1 MFDRSDLPLVTAI
14 IPTHN
19 RGALLKRAVDS
30 VLAQTYPSIEII
42 IVDDGS
48 TDDTPSVVEELE
60 VKHPMIY
67 IRHDQSKGAPA
78 ARNAGLNRASG
89 RYVAGLDDDDEWL
102 PERIEKLVSQID
114 EGVSAVT
121 ADDLLVSDRRT
132 IRWKKRAII
141 TLDDLLLSNA
151 VGNQVLV
158 ARDKLLFV
166 GGFDEAL
173 EAAQDYDLWIR
184 LAERFGPIRNVSE
197 PLQRV
202 HVGHAARITTS
213 SAQYRGYLAMYA
225 KHRHLMDRRQRAYQL
240 YTIRRKVGKPV
251 SLSLFFSMVPKQRW
265 AKEAKALIAS
275 KVL

>member
-1 MFDRSDLPLVTAI
+1 MSDRSDLPLVTAI

-42 IVDDGS
+42 VVDDGS
-48 TDDTPSVVEELE
+48 TDDTPRIIDVLAADNPLV
-60 VKHPMIY
+60 Y
-67 IRHDQSKGAPA
+67 IRHDRPKGAPA
-78 ARNAGLNRASG
+78 ARNAGIERASG
-89 RYVAGLDDDDEWL
+89 RYIAGLDDDDEWM
-102 PERIEKLVSQID
+102 PERIEKLVAAID
-114 EGVSAVT
+114 DEIACVT
-121 ADDLLVSDRRT
+121 SDDLLISERRT
-132 IRWKKRAII
+132 LRWRKRPII

-158 ARDKLLFV
+158 EREKLVAV
-166 GGFDEAL
+166 GGFDESL

-184 LAERFGPIRNVSE
+184 LAERFGQIRNVSE

-225 KHRHLMDRRQRAYQL
+225 KHRHLMSRRQRAYQL
-240 YTIRRKVGKPV
+240 FSIRRKVGKPV
-251 SLSLFFSMVPKQRW
+251 SLRQFFSMVPKERW
-265 AKEAKALIAS
+265 AKEIRTMIAARIG
-275 KVL
+275 